1 MNPFNR
7 ALIMNYS
14 LSIDLDSPR
23 RSRWA
28 ALSLVLL
35 AGFAGLFLASCK
47 KGGADAKPANVD
59 YYTCTMHPS
68 VKKQSPTDKCPICS
82 MDLTPV
88 LKKGDGAAAAHA
100 EHAGHAGHTAEGM
113 PQSNT
118 ATKEEKP
125 GEFSVSVE
133 RQQQIGV
140 SGSGA
145 VPL

>member
-7 ALIMNYS
+7 ALIMNNS

-28 ALSLVLL
+28 ALSLVLH
-35 AGFAGLFLASCK
+35 AGFAALFLASCK

-88 LKKGDGAAAAHA
+88 EKKGGASASGDVDYYTCTMH
-100 EHAGHAGHTAEGM
+100 
-113 PQSNT
+113 PSVKKQSPT
-118 ATKEEKP
+118 DKCSICSMDLTVA
-125 GEFSVSVE
+125 
-133 RQQQIGV
+133 
-140 SGSGA
+140 SGR
-145 VPL
+145 

>member
-7 ALIMNYS
+7 TLNMNNS
-14 LSIDLDSPR
+14 LSINPDSPR

-28 ALSLVLL
+28 ALSLLLL
-35 AGFAGLFLASCK
+35 AGFAALFLASCK

-88 LKKGDGAAAAHA
+88 KKKGESAAATHA
-100 EHAGHAGHTAEGM
+100 EHAGHAGQTPG
-113 PQSNT
+113 
-118 ATKEEKP
+118 ATTP
-125 GEFSVSVE
+125 
-133 RQQQIGV
+133 
-140 SGSGA
+140 A
-145 VPL
+145 A